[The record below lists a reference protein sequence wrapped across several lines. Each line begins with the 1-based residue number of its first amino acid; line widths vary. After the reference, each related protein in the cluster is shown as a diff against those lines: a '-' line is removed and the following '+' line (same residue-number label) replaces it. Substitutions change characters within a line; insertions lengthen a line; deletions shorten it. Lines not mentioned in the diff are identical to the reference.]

1 MKYFGIVLFA
11 SLLILSC
18 NKVEGEGGTSSI
30 IGALTVNEFKNSD
43 GSLKATYPGADEDV
57 YIIYGGDNTTYN
69 DKIST
74 SYDGSYRIDNL
85 VAGTYKL
92 FSYSQCDLC
101 PSGSEEIIVE
111 VTISKKGEVV
121 TAPKLIIEK

>member
-1 MKYFGIVLFA
+1 MKNFGIVVLLTLFGF
-11 SLLILSC
+11 SC

-30 IGALTVNEFKNSD
+30 IGTLTVNEFKNSD
-43 GSLKATYPGADEDV
+43 GSLKATYPGEDEDI
-57 YIIYGGDNTTYN
+57 YIIYGKDNTTYN

-74 SYDGSYRIDNL
+74 SYDGTYRVDNL

-92 FSYSQCDLC
+92 FSYSKCATC

-111 VTISKKGEVV
+111 VVISKKGELV
-121 TAPKLIIEK
+121 TAPSLTIEK